1 MEATKST
8 DFLNLV
14 QSRRS
19 IRGFDKTQDVS
30 DEAIQYIINC
40 ARWAPS
46 GGNGQPWEFL
56 VIRDETMR
64 NRIADLYLKQHEM
77 KREMEQAAR
86 GIVRMTGSG
95 FRNAP
100 VYILILGDPRVNQ
113 CYPIRTILEKGEQH
127 FITGVASATYGLHL
141 AAASLGLV
149 SQYVSDVSSP
159 YMQTMLKVWLKIPDP
174 VRIYEMAPIGY
185 PIRRLNPTPR
195 RPLEEIIHYESYDPE
210 RIRTDADVTE
220 FLGQMSRLGAYG
232 RTRTERGSIGFVEQE
247 LNLPGKESGSDN
259 EEEAKS

>member
-1 MEATKST
+1 MINRVST
-8 DFLNLV
+8 SSVDLLKV
-14 QSRRS
+14 MRSRRS
-19 IRGFDKTQDVS
+19 IRGFDKTQPVS
-30 DEAIQYIINC
+30 EDAVEYLLDC

-46 GGNGQPWEFL
+46 GGNGQPWEFI
-56 VIRDETMR
+56 VIRDAQMR
-64 NRIADLYLKQHEM
+64 HRIADLYLKQHEM

-86 GIVRMTGSG
+86 GIIRMTGSG

-100 VYILILGDPRVNQ
+100 VFILVLGDPRVNQ

-127 FITGVASATYGLHL
+127 FITGLASATYAIHL
-141 AAASLGLV
+141 AAASLGLA

-174 VRIYEMAPIGY
+174 LRIYEMAPVGF

-195 RPLEEIIHYESYDPE
+195 RPLSDIVHREQYDPE
-210 RIRTDADVTE
+210 KARSDDDVRI

-232 RTRTERGSIGFVEQE
+232 RTRTERGSIGLVEHE
-247 LNLPGKESGSDN
+247 LQLPESD
-259 EEEAKS
+259 KSEQSE